1 MISHLD
7 SLEILHDLTEHQTI
21 CTPLSGDASSQMCQS
36 DLLFATWLA
45 CRCWHDIATP
55 SSVDYNIGYRIH
67 PPIIRKSCLVPGK
80 ICKLKQ
86 YYNFIHTSTKINI
99 LFPILF
105 SISTSLHQAI
115 SLPPATLHV
124 ASEIHSTN
132 AIRVVSFPH
141 MPPQRGQSW
150 KRPVHIK
157 SATFL
162 SSIFIR
168 PHRTHQSYFLFFSFC
183 QS

>member
-7 SLEILHDLTEHQTI
+7 SLEILHDLTEHQAI
-21 CTPLSGDASSQMCQS
+21 CNPLRRDASSQMCQS

-124 ASEIHSTN
+124 VRYTQPTPSAWSPFHTCLPNEANRGSAPSTL
-132 AIRVVSFPH
+132 SL
-141 MPPQRGQSW
+141 QS
-150 KRPVHIK
+150 
-157 SATFL
+157 L
-162 SSIFIR
+162 S
-168 PHRTHQSYFLFFSFC
+168 P
-183 QS
+183 